1 MKKLLVL
8 MLALSTTL
16 AFASCTNPST
26 SDETPVDGD
35 NAIENEETVG
45 GEDVVGG
52 EENTEGENTPV
63 EGEDNTDV
71 VPPVEG
77 EDKTDVETPS
87 QGGVSTENEN
97 LDNEISFGDVVSGT
111 ETEAAS
117 KTVSVLAAGWNTYA
131 DDQKFPAMGGDMEAM
146 VDGAPGNYS
155 IADAEALDAV
165 LGFPAASIASI
176 DEAASLMH
184 MMNANTFTGAAYHLV
199 EGTDAAALAEE
210 IKTNILARQWMC
222 GFPETLV
229 IIKADDCLITAFG
242 NGEIIENFK
251 TKTLEANTGAELV
264 SETPIE

>member
-26 SDETPVDGD
+26 SDETPVGGED
-35 NAIENEETVG
+35 NAIEGEVAGNENNENAET
-45 GEDVVGG
+45 
-52 EENTEGENTPV
+52 NEGENAV
-63 EGEDNTDV
+63 EGEGAAEGENA
-71 VPPVEG
+71 VEG
-77 EDKTDVETPS
+77 EGNTIVETPGE
-87 QGGVSTENEN
+87 GGVSTEDEN

-111 ETEAAS
+111 EEDTS

-242 NGEIIENFK
+242 NGELIENFK
-251 TKTLEANTGAELV
+251 TKTLEANAGAELV
-264 SETPIE
+264 SESPIE